1 MSLRLEQAI
10 CLSLAGGFAVI
21 APPAFP
27 RTREVNK
34 LPVDAEETSE
44 DHAREPRKAS
54 RTRSR
59 TARLSRYKSLITSA
73 TFRSL

>member
-34 LPVDAEETSE
+34 LPADADETSE
-44 DHAREPRKAS
+44 DHAREPRQNVS
-54 RTRSR
+54 RRARNKSR
-59 TARLSRYKSLITSA
+59 TAS
-73 TFRSL
+73 